1 MFKDCTEILIER
13 PKSLNALAKTWSDYK
28 QPNTIKILIGI
39 SQNGFIIFVSACN
52 GGRNNAALKWL
63 LS

>member
-1 MFKDCTEILIER
+1 MFKDCTEIFIER

-28 QPNTIKILIGI
+28 QPNTIKIGI

-52 GGRNNAALKWL
+52 GGCNNAALKWL